1 MATSTLQ
8 HRTSTRFWIGLLCVG
23 LLFGGLG
30 YLTGKTASVVVDP
43 VAHALQQPMTIV
55 EASSVLGDDPSEI
68 VGQTP
73 DVDAQQLSE
82 TVGKLHADI
91 LVLRMLY
98 RRLAEDAGLDLTDF
112 LLDDVITPPTTP
124 ITTPMSASDEL
135 GLLET
140 QLDEISVSS
149 KALQSW
155 YQLRFQ
161 ERSFQLAGPV
171 VLHGQ
176 MSSRFGWRQN
186 PSSGKT
192 QMHKGV
198 DFSGQQGEPILALAD
213 GVVSFS
219 GSVHAYG
226 NMVELLHADGLTT
239 RYAHNESNSVIAG
252 QRVEQGQI
260 IARLGSTGRSTG
272 PHVHLEVHLNGEA
285 VDPML
290 FIQ

>member
-1 MATSTLQ
+1 MATPALQ
-8 HRTSTRFWIGLLCVG
+8 HRTSSSFWLGLLSVGLLC
-23 LLFGGLG
+23 GGLG
-30 YLTGKTASVVVDP
+30 YLVGKTAP
-43 VAHALQQPMTIV
+43 VAADPLVQALQEPMTIV
-55 EASSVLGDDPSEI
+55 EASAFVDNAVE
-68 VGQTP
+68 QKP
-73 DVDAQQLSE
+73 DISAQQLAQ
-82 TVGKLHADI
+82 TLGKLHADI
-91 LVLRMLY
+91 LTIRMLY

-112 LLDDVITPPTTP
+112 MLDDVIAPPTAP
-124 ITTPMSASDEL
+124 SKASDEL
-135 GLLET
+135 GALEN
-140 QLDEISVSS
+140 QLEEINASS
-149 KALQSW
+149 MALRDW
-155 YQLRFQ
+155 YHLRFQ

-186 PSSGKT
+186 PSTGKT
-192 QMHKGV
+192 RMHRGV
-198 DFSGQQGEPILALAD
+198 DYSGQRGEPILALAD

-226 NMVELLHADGLTT
+226 NMVELSHADGLTT
-239 RYAHNESNSVIAG
+239 RYAHNESNTVTVG

>member
-1 MATSTLQ
+1 MGTPALQ
-8 HRTSTRFWIGLLCVG
+8 HRTSNGFWLGLLSVGLLC
-23 LLFGGLG
+23 GGLG
-30 YLTGKTASVVVDP
+30 YWVGKTTPATSDP
-43 VAHALQQPMTIV
+43 VLQALQQPMTIV
-55 EASSVLGDDPSEI
+55 EASATMDESSVSSS
-68 VGQTP
+68 T
-73 DVDAQQLSE
+73 VDRQQLSQ

-112 LLDDVITPPTTP
+112 SLDDVIAPPTQAP
-124 ITTPMSASDEL
+124 LDLSDDLSGDL
-135 GLLET
+135 GAIESQLEAIN
-140 QLDEISVSS
+140 ESS
-149 KALQSW
+149 LALKDW

-161 ERSFQLAGPV
+161 ERAFRLEGPV
-171 VLHGQ
+171 VMVGQ
-176 MSSRFGWRQN
+176 ISSRFGWRQN

-192 QMHKGV
+192 RLHKGV
-198 DFSGQQGEPILALAD
+198 DFSGQRGEPILALAD
-213 GVVSFS
+213 GVVSFA
-219 GSVHAYG
+219 GAVHAYG
-226 NMVELLHADGLTT
+226 NMVEVSHADGLTT
-239 RYAHNESNSVIAG
+239 RYAHNESNTVSVG